1 MNKYQRQLDR
11 LCRRSNNPVTE
22 PKPLTGIEKEIIEEQ
37 REIEDLETLYN
48 RSGAY
53 MGKETL

>member
-11 LCRRSNNPVTE
+11 LCRSSNNPA

-37 REIEDLETLYN
+37 REIDDLETLYN

-53 MGKETL
+53 MGKETR